1 MVYMQFI
8 ISSKKSSL
16 KLQVQFLNVIF
27 FYLVP
32 VVLVNAI
39 LEAVHTE
46 YTSWINCTVSATKM
60 VTGKLS
66 KTNTWNFHAQKK
78 MLL

>member
-1 MVYMQFI
+1 MVYTQLI
-8 ISSKKSSL
+8 IASKKSSL
-16 KLQVQFLNVIF
+16 KLQVQFLNFF

-46 YTSWINCTVSATKM
+46 HTSWINCTVSATKM